1 MFDLD
6 SFVLGLRLRRWR
18 IARIGK
24 RVNQLFAA
32 NTVLNTATFAGIR
45 KETLRV
51 RRLWA
56 ALMQDLALRRLW
68 FFYPNEAVSPADADF
83 DVSRFAL
90 TYRRCRYCR
99 PSFLFFYATR
109 QKVSEGRINY
119 QVRPCHRALCP
130 FCFARRSQ
138 WQFYYIKKQLNKWL
152 REGRTDIVLTYRS
165 RKEFVPAKGFSPD
178 SGCSLE
184 DVLAMA
190 KCLRAVIQ
198 QHRRAYKKLHRSS
211 ALRRKTIGALWR
223 VVVTP
228 APNGWYVETRQVIA
242 AHKRLKKV
250 PLTELRA
257 RTIRTYKRLAVK
269 RATTQPHKFND
280 QFFEFF
286 SDFCRYPKELLT
298 AHTELTAA
306 VLWATH
312 KLPMLA
318 ATGAFRGAALRSAAC
333 FRRLPEN
340 SFAVKNAARLTDN
353 ACPD

>member
-18 IARIGK
+18 VARVGK
-24 RVNQLFAA
+24 RASQLFAA

-99 PSFLFFYATR
+99 PSFLFFYPTR
-109 QKVSEGRINY
+109 KKASEGRINY
-119 QVRPCHRALCP
+119 QIRPCHRSLCP

-138 WQFYYIKKQLNKWL
+138 WQFRYVKQQLNKWL

-190 KCLRAVIQ
+190 KRLRAVIQ
-198 QHRRAYKKLHRSS
+198 QHRRAYKKLRCSKLLHR
-211 ALRRKTIGALWR
+211 RTVGALWR

-228 APNGWYVETRQVIA
+228 APNGWYVETRQLVA
-242 AHKRLKKV
+242 APNSLRQVPFAQLKFRTTGTYARLPV
-250 PLTELRA
+250 FRDA
-257 RTIRTYKRLAVK
+257 Q
-269 RATTQPHKFND
+269 QPRKFND

-286 SDFCRYPKELLT
+286 SEFCRYPKELLT
-298 AHTELTAA
+298 CHTELTAA

-333 FRRLPEN
+333 FRRLSEN
-340 SFAVKNAARLTDN
+340 SFAVKNAARTTD
-353 ACPD
+353 AAQPS